1 MKMIKIIIL
10 GIVLACAIFITNTP
24 LLALQPPVLE
34 SVIFNTSYD
43 FLQDLTLD
51 DLDVIWK
58 PVAGAADYKVLIYF
72 TGAPHEQYWDEFV
85 IPRDQIVELING
97 SLKFL
102 WTEYEANHPR
112 PMPYPI
118 SEIAIKAVD
127 SQGNESAAS
136 NLKGISISRTVIYG
150 KITDSLSLAPIPG
163 ARIDYRQWDPDLG
176 GWTNQGV
183 TSTNSDGMYYIIGLP
198 YVMNA
203 RGADGDTRL
212 DISQGGYETSLDN
225 QAVLTEYAKVIRKDA
240 GLTAITIPSAPSD
253 LKATVIGARY
263 VKLRWR
269 DNSNSETGFRIERKA
284 GTGKYTLIRIVGANT
299 TVSLDKNLTR
309 GKVYYY
315 RVSAKNR
322 TGKSAY
328 SNVAAVRIPY

>member
-1 MKMIKIIIL
+1 
-10 GIVLACAIFITNTP
+10 
-24 LLALQPPVLE
+24 
-34 SVIFNTSYD
+34 
-43 FLQDLTLD
+43 
-51 DLDVIWK
+51 
-58 PVAGAADYKVLIYF
+58 
-72 TGAPHEQYWDEFV
+72 
-85 IPRDQIVELING
+85 
-97 SLKFL
+97 
-102 WTEYEANHPR
+102 
-112 PMPYPI
+112 
-118 SEIAIKAVD
+118 
-127 SQGNESAAS
+127 
-136 NLKGISISRTVIYG
+136 
-150 KITDSLSLAPIPG
+150 
-163 ARIDYRQWDPDLG
+163 
-176 GWTNQGV
+176 
-183 TSTNSDGMYYIIGLP
+183 
-198 YVMNA
+198 
-203 RGADGDTRL
+203 
-212 DISQGGYETSLDN
+212 
-225 QAVLTEYAKVIRKDA
+225 LTEYAKVIRKDA